1 MKTRTTLPYYSYW
14 TRSSK
19 AFIAAEGD
27 PYSFGGGGG
36 VGASLC
42 LLDYFQCLY
51 ALAINDTMKK
61 VHVDYMTKLCFQTKC
76 QERFPTKTE
85 KSNIHSFFYVILPN
99 AIKCLHVQY
108 D

>member
-1 MKTRTTLPYYSYW
+1 MRIQNALLFYSYW
-14 TRSSK
+14 TRRSK

-27 PYSFGGGGG
+27 QTVWGGGG

-42 LLDYFQCLY
+42 LLDDFQCLY

-61 VHVDYMTKLCFQTKC
+61 VDVDCMTKVRFQTKC
-76 QERFPTKTE
+76 Q
-85 KSNIHSFFYVILPN
+85 KSLPVPD
-99 AIKCLHVQY
+99 K

>member
-1 MKTRTTLPYYSYW
+1 MKTRTTVPYYSYW
-14 TRSSK
+14 TRRE

-27 PYSFGGGGG
+27 QTVLGGGG

-42 LLDYFQCLY
+42 LVDDFQCLY

-61 VHVDYMTKLCFQTKC
+61 VHVDYMTKLRFQTKC
-76 QERFPTKTE
+76 Q
-85 KSNIHSFFYVILPN
+85 KSLPVPD
-99 AIKCLHVQY
+99 K

>member
-27 PYSFGGGGG
+27 QTVLGGGC
-36 VGASLC
+36 GASLC
-42 LLDYFQCLY
+42 LLDDFQCLY

-61 VHVDYMTKLCFQTKC
+61 VNVDCMTKLRFQTKC
-76 QERFPTKTE
+76 Q
-85 KSNIHSFFYVILPN
+85 KSLPVPD
-99 AIKCLHVQY
+99 K

>member
-27 PYSFGGGGG
+27 QTVLGG

-42 LLDYFQCLY
+42 LLDDFQCLY

-76 QERFPTKTE
+76 QER
-85 KSNIHSFFYVILPN
+85 LPVPD
-99 AIKCLHVQY
+99 K

>member
-1 MKTRTTLPYYSYW
+1 MKTRTTVPHHSYW
-14 TRSSK
+14 RRRSK

-27 PYSFGGGGG
+27 QTVWGGGG

-42 LLDYFQCLY
+42 LLDDFQCLY

-61 VHVDYMTKLCFQTKC
+61 VNVDCMTKLRFQTKC
-76 QERFPTKTE
+76 Q
-85 KSNIHSFFYVILPN
+85 KSLPVPD
-99 AIKCLHVQY
+99 K

>member
-1 MKTRTTLPYYSYW
+1 MKARTTVPYYSYW
-14 TRSSK
+14 TRRSK

-27 PYSFGGGGG
+27 QTVFGGGG

-42 LLDYFQCLY
+42 LLDDFQCLY

-61 VHVDYMTKLCFQTKC
+61 VNVDSMTKLRFQTKC
-76 QERFPTKTE
+76 Q
-85 KSNIHSFFYVILPN
+85 KSLPVPD
-99 AIKCLHVQY
+99 K

>member
-1 MKTRTTLPYYSYW
+1 MKTRTTVPYYSYW
-14 TRSSK
+14 TRRSK

-27 PYSFGGGGG
+27 QTVWGGG

-42 LLDYFQCLY
+42 LLDDFQCLY

-61 VHVDYMTKLCFQTKC
+61 VHVDYMTKLRFQTKC
-76 QERFPTKTE
+76 Q
-85 KSNIHSFFYVILPN
+85 KSLPVPD
-99 AIKCLHVQY
+99 K

>member
-1 MKTRTTLPYYSYW
+1 MKTRTTVPYYSYW
-14 TRSSK
+14 TRRSK

-27 PYSFGGGGG
+27 QTVLEGGG

-42 LLDYFQCLY
+42 LLDDFQCLY

-61 VHVDYMTKLCFQTKC
+61 VNVDCMTKLRFQTKC
-76 QERFPTKTE
+76 Q
-85 KSNIHSFFYVILPN
+85 KSLPVPD
-99 AIKCLHVQY
+99 K